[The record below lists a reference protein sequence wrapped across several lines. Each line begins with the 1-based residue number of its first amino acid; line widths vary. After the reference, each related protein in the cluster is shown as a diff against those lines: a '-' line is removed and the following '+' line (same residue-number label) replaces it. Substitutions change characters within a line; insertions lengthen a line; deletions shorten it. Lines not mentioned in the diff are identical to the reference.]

1 MPPVS
6 VELKKQVKAANDIV
20 DVIGSYLPVQT
31 AGKLFKALC
40 PFHND
45 TRPSLQIDRQ
55 YQNFRCWAC
64 DSKGDVFDFVMRFE
78 KVDFPES
85 LRILAER
92 AGIKLNPDAHDPQAE
107 ARGRLLRVMRWAEE
121 RYTGCLRDDPA
132 AVSARTYLGERR
144 LAGKTVQ
151 QFGLGYAPLPG
162 DWLVK
167 LGEADGVPTDLMV
180 EVGLIAPRDENR
192 GFYDRFRDRV
202 TFPIRDIRGQT
213 VGFGGRILP
222 NSLLPSKAKYLNS
235 AETPL
240 FKKSELIYGLDL
252 ARHPGSAAGYLAVV
266 EGYTDVM
273 MAHQCGVANVV
284 ATMGTALTR
293 EHVAQLRRY
302 APKVVLVFDADAG
315 GQTGVDR
322 ALELFVSQDAEL
334 AVATLPEGLDPCDLL
349 VQPGGIEVF
358 RTALNSAVDALEFKL
373 NYLLARESTGSVE
386 GTRRVVDAILGVM
399 ALAPPVPSQ
408 SGQVRQE
415 LIVTRLAH
423 RLGLRQETVWAR
435 LAELKSERRRKDQS
449 PPTKPAQ
456 PATNQGAA
464 EFNAAVRGQPA
475 ARAKADPVYFLE
487 LTLMRLL
494 VADPGLMAEVARD
507 LTPEDFRT
515 PTIRRV
521 IGEMFALW
529 QTGQIPD
536 LDALRVRL
544 LDDPPLFSK
553 LMDQADIGRKIT
565 DRAEQVK
572 RVIGDFARFKAE
584 SDEKPLKDKLKS
596 GTFAEE
602 EATDLLRKLQD
613 MAKKPSAN

>member
-1 MPPVS
+1 
-6 VELKKQVKAANDIV
+6 VELKKQVKAANDIA
-20 DVIGSYLPVQT
+20 DVVGSYIPVQA
-31 AGKLFKALC
+31 AGKVFKSLC

-64 DSKGDVFDFVMRFE
+64 DSKGDVFDFVMRME
-78 KVDFPES
+78 KVDFPEA

-92 AGIKLNPDAHDPQAE
+92 AGIKLTSDTPDPQAE
-107 ARGRLLRVMRWAEE
+107 ARGRLLRVMRWAED
-121 RYTGCLRDDPA
+121 RYVGCLRDDPVA
-132 AVSARTYLGERR
+132 AHARTYLGERR

-151 QFGLGYAPLPG
+151 QFGLGFAPLAG

-167 LGEADGVPTDLMV
+167 LGEADGVPTELMV

-202 TFPIRDIRGQT
+202 TFPIRDVRGQT

-222 NSLLPSKAKYLNS
+222 NSLLPTKAKYLNS
-235 AETPL
+235 AETRL

-284 ATMGTALTR
+284 ATMGTALTAA
-293 EHVAQLRRY
+293 HLAQLRRY

-322 ALELFVSQDAEL
+322 ALELFVGQDAEL
-334 AVATLPEGLDPCDLL
+334 AIATLPEGLDPCDLL
-349 VQPGGIEVF
+349 VQPGGVEVF
-358 RTALNSAVDALEFKL
+358 KTALASAVDALEFKL
-373 NYLLARESTGSVE
+373 NHLLARESTGSVE

-408 SGQVRQE
+408 AGQMRQE

-435 LAELKSERRRKDQS
+435 LAELKADRRRKEQS
-449 PPTKPAQ
+449 VPTTAAR

-464 EFNAAVRGQPA
+464 EFNTAVRGQPS
-475 ARAKADPVYFLE
+475 KSDPTLE
-487 LTLMRLL
+487 LARTLLRLL
-494 VADPGLMAEVARD
+494 IVEPGLVPLAFET
-507 LTPEDFRT
+507 LKPEDVAHT
-515 PTIRRV
+515 GIRR
-521 IGEMFALW
+521 ILSEMYGLW
-529 QTGQIPD
+529 STGVTPD
-536 LDALRVRL
+536 LDALRIRL
-544 LDDPPLFSK
+544 LDRPDLVDA
-553 LMDQADIGRKIT
+553 MMTQADLGRLYTERTERVHKVLEDIRRY
-565 DRAEQVK
+565 RA
-572 RVIGDFARFKAE
+572 RVEEA
-584 SDEKPLKDKLKS
+584 PLKEKLKS
-596 GTFAEE
+596 GAFAEDE
-602 EATDLLRKLQD
+602 GVDLLRKLQERV
-613 MAKKPSAN
+613 KGPSAN